1 MNKKMTAILMALIV
15 AAYPMGTIQAETIQQ
30 TIELDG
36 DETPKDA
43 FYIEPDTKKITLTL
57 DSKQA
62 IINNKKYNL
71 STAPAIIK
79 ERVYVPFKFVAEQ
92 VLDADSLFDAANKK
106 VTLSKYDKEIVFYEG
121 QVTVLINGTSVTLE
135 TAPILHNGSLMIPL
149 KFISEQFDMPF
160 SLDKNK
166 VSLTFTDGLDRP
178 VKGERPT
185 AKFSFDKEA
194 YIAGQE
200 VKVRDES
207 YGQEGS
213 SIIERQWQ
221 IDYDNTNRTADLEEF
236 LKHPAAGIHYVSLRV
251 KDNRRNWSPWT
262 TEKIEVDPN
271 KAPIISNL
279 EMSKSSYAQGEKLDM
294 TFTYENEE
302 WESIDEEIWSYR
314 YIDEKAPYRESTIGK
329 PTALF
334 YPGKFLIELQLKD
347 AYGNLSEKKGKTVT
361 ITNEVEQSELDYKFK
376 EGIVGTV
383 IDNMHNF
390 NYINYDLIQDYTVI
404 NTGAKLLMS
413 NSPESVKQKGI
424 LYRDVVQGEG
434 RILYHHRNMIEDES
448 EGKRLVIMIENKN
461 DKAITVTKR
470 REGTKGPTHDIL
482 YAGALVLKDHLN
494 KDFYEDITIQAGQKK
509 YLFDTGA
516 RKWHK
521 GDTVSGMI
529 DFYSNEEVEVTIA
542 MVSGDTQIAEVAGFP
557 ILPRDGIHSRG
568 SFENADRY
576 YTLDI
581 DNDKP
586 YRIMLGKPDGDMEP
600 WMQGYDALTGQGVMN
615 KGNYGMLYHLRLKVK
630 EETGILFNARGNIYK
645 GAIGFVDKGSYE
657 MPLGGLLKNVQQ
669 AVVGGVVNKDKVN
682 ELLYVLPNGSAAP
695 IFFCFIPKSE
705 WNK

>member
-15 AAYPMGTIQAETIQQ
+15 ATYPIGTIQAETVQQ
-30 TIELDG
+30 TIESDG
-36 DETPKDA
+36 DKILKDV
-43 FYIEPDTKKITLTL
+43 FYIEPDTKNVILTL
-57 DSKQA
+57 DSKQVM
-62 IINNKKYNL
+62 INKKKYNL
-71 STAPAIIK
+71 SAAPTIIK
-79 ERVYVPFKFVAEQ
+79 ERLYVPFKFVAEQ
-92 VLDADSLFDAANKK
+92 ILDANSLFDSANKK
-106 VTLSKYDKEIVFYEG
+106 VTLSKYDQEIVLYEG
-121 QVTVLINGTSVTLE
+121 QMTALINGTSVALE
-135 TAPILHNGSLMIPL
+135 AAPILHNGSLMIPL
-149 KFISEQFDMPF
+149 KFISEQFNMPF

-166 VSLTFTDGLDRP
+166 VSLTFTDDLNRP
-178 VKGERPT
+178 VKGSRPT
-185 AKFSFDKEA
+185 AKFSFEKEA

-200 VKVRDES
+200 MKVREES
-207 YGQEGS
+207 FAQEGS
-213 SIIERQWQ
+213 FVVERQWQ
-221 IDYDNTNRTADLEEF
+221 IDDDITNRLSDLGEF
-236 LKHPAAGIHYVSLRV
+236 LKHPEEGTHHVSLRV
-251 KDNRRNWSPWT
+251 KDSRHNWSPWT
-262 TEKIEVDPN
+262 SEIIEVKDN
-271 KAPIISNL
+271 KAPIISGIEL
-279 EMSKSSYAQGEKLDM
+279 SKSSYAQGEKM
-294 TFTYENEE
+294 EITFGYENEE
-302 WESIDEEIWSYR
+302 WESLAEEIWSYK
-314 YIDEKAPYRESTIGK
+314 YIDEKAPFRESTIGK

-334 YPGKFLIELQLKD
+334 YPGKFSIELQLRD
-347 AYGNLSEKKGKTVT
+347 AYGNLSEKKEKIVT
-361 ITNEVEQSELDYKFK
+361 ITDEVEQSELDYKFK
-376 EGIVGTV
+376 EGKIGTV

-390 NYINYDLIQDYTVI
+390 NYINYDLLQEYTVI

-424 LYRDVVQGEG
+424 LYRDVVQGAG

-448 EGKRLVIMIENKN
+448 EDKRLVIMIENKH

-542 MVSGDTQIAEVAGFP
+542 MVSGDTQIAEVSAFP

-586 YRIMLGKPDGDMEP
+586 YRIMLGKPDGEMEP
-600 WMQGYDALTGQGVMN
+600 WMQGYDALTGQEVMN

-669 AVVGGVVNKDKVN
+669 AVVGGVVNQDKVN